1 MKYIFG
7 FCVLFVLVSLSYGA
21 YSSSDDIVELDSSNF
36 RSEVLDSD
44 ELWLVEFYAPWCGHC
59 QRLEPEWK
67 RAAKNLKGIANVAA
81 VNMDA
86 HSSVGAPYGI
96 RGFPTIKVF
105 GYDKQSPADYQ
116 GARSADAITE
126 HAMQALKD
134 MVSERASGGKKKRS
148 SSGGSNN
155 NSGGG
160 SSDDVVTLTDS
171 NFRELVLDS
180 DETWLVEFYAPW
192 CGHCKNLA
200 PHWAR
205 AATEVKEKSEGQVK
219 LGALDATQHQATASK
234 YGIRGYPSIK
244 IFRRNHKDEAPI
256 DYDGGRDTTGIVSKA
271 MEYYEENIEP
281 PTVDEIV
288 NQEVLDEKCTK
299 GICILAFLPDI
310 YEGGKTERNRYINML
325 TELADKFKKQKWGW
339 GWSAAARQSDLE
351 KTLNVGGSGYPMLVA
366 MNLRKEAF
374 ALHMGAFSDNGIRP
388 FLNVLTYGQ
397 ASRNTFPIPKGKTPV
412 IKASEAWDGEDG
424 PPIEEP
430 DIDLSDF
437 KWDDEL

>member
-7 FCVLFVLVSLSYGA
+7 FCVSFVLVSLSYGA
-21 YSSSDDIVELDSSNF
+21 YSSSDDVVELDSSNF

-424 PPIEEP
+424 PPIEES